1 MKSIGGLGRKS
12 SRQIFLALILLVTGF
27 LVAAQAT
34 DFYASKKSN
43 KYHYASCRWAQK
55 IKPGNLIIFSSPG
68 EAAKAG
74 YIPCKVCRPPAA
86 NR

>member
-1 MKSIGGLGRKS
+1 MKSIGGIRHKFP
-12 SRQIFLALILLVTGF
+12 RQILLTIILLVTCF

-34 DFYASKKSN
+34 DFYASRKSN

-74 YIPCKVCRPPAA
+74 YVPCKVCRPPAA
-86 NR
+86 K